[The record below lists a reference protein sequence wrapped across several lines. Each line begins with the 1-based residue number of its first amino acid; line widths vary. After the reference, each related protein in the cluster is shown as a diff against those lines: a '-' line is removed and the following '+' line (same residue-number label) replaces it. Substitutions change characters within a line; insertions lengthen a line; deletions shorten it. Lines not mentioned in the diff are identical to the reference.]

1 MSKPKQVLEINIPL
15 DLLKELLTD
24 SELKM
29 VKQRVHIMQLL
40 SRGLS
45 VRAIAKKAQVGTDTV
60 VRMARKLEE
69 SKTLRKTFEKL
80 PPSSTSSQWIFG
92 QTDTKE

>member
-80 PPSSTSSQWIFG
+80 PPSSTASQWIFG